1 MVLLDRRI
9 TFSAFLIFSLF
20 IVEYLLP
27 CSPWRNYMSTD
38 VNTTALRRLQAGGCA
53 LKEAAAFWK
62 DPTPTTH
69 PSVPLRRIIGRGVEG
84 I

>member
-9 TFSAFLIFSLF
+9 MFSAFLIFCLF

-27 CSPWRNYMSTD
+27 CIPWRNYMSTD
-38 VNTTALRRLQAGGCA
+38 INTTALRRPQAGGCA
-53 LKEAAAFWK
+53 LKEAAAYWK
-62 DPTPTTH
+62 DPTPIPH